1 MHPAEVPCIVTGASF
16 FIDDFDTAVIA
27 DAVSLFRLARARYLF
42 LRWLIPLQ
50 RSIADACD
58 VHLLPW
64 RPFLL
69 APLFAQLKP

>member
-42 LRWLIPLQ
+42 F
-50 RSIADACD
+50 A
-58 VHLLPW
+58 
-64 RPFLL
+64 L
-69 APLFAQLKP
+69 AHPTAALNRRRL